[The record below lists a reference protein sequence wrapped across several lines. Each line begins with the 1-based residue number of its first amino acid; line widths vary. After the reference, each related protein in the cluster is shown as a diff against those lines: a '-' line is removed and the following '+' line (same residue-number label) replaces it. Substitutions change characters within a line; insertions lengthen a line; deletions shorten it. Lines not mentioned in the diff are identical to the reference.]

1 MSDRVAVSRE
11 GHLAIVSL
19 SHPDR
24 LNVLDRAGWEAL
36 ADIMASLAEDQDVR
50 CVVIEGSGSRAFS
63 AGSDIGEFPEQ
74 RQTPEQVE
82 AYSRALEGGLSAL
95 RNCPHPTL
103 ALIHGVCVGGGLEI
117 AAGCDLRICSESSR
131 FGAPINRLGLTMSY
145 TELGPIVELVGV
157 SGTLEVL
164 LEGGLLNAQRAY
176 QKGFVNWVVPDDDV
190 EDEVRATAQRIAAG
204 APLVN
209 RWHKKFVRRL
219 VGGGG
224 PLTGDERQEAYEAFQ
239 TDDYR
244 EGVQAFLE
252 GRDPRFEGK

>member
-1 MSDRVAVSRE
+1 
-11 GHLAIVSL
+11 
-19 SHPDR
+19 
-24 LNVLDRAGWEAL
+24 
-36 ADIMASLAEDQDVR
+36 
-50 CVVIEGSGSRAFS
+50 
-63 AGSDIGEFPEQ
+63 
-74 RQTPEQVE
+74 
-82 AYSRALEGGLSAL
+82 
-95 RNCPHPTL
+95 
-103 ALIHGVCVGGGLEI
+103 
-117 AAGCDLRICSESSR
+117 
-131 FGAPINRLGLTMSY
+131 MSY

-164 LEGGLLNAQRAY
+164 LEGGLLDAERAY